1 MVAIEVRP
9 VPSKSNLQASSA
21 PNEPKSSR
29 GGMNDTLL
37 VLLATLVFLA
47 VVWLYAVHRLYINHI
62 NDPVSLVR
70 DD

>member
-1 MVAIEVRP
+1 
-9 VPSKSNLQASSA
+9 
-21 PNEPKSSR
+21 
-29 GGMNDTLL
+29 MNDTLL